1 MIQVVNLGL
10 KKFKKELSVGLIF
23 IEMGDVNFQHNYL
36 FIKESLSANLQSA
49 VFSVLIIKFNVS
61 VNFSANQNS

>member
-10 KKFKKELSVGLIF
+10 KKFKKELSGGLIF

-61 VNFSANQNS
+61 VNFSADQNS